1 MSPARFKEIREN
13 MGLTQTELSE
23 IFGLSGR
30 LPITHYETG
39 FRQPSKLIAALMEL
53 FDQLPKKKSAELRD
67 LILNEMRTAKKPK
80 RKLS

>member
-1 MSPARFKEIREN
+1 MSPTRFKEIREN
-13 MGLTQTELSE
+13 MGLTQTDLSE

-39 FRQPSKLIAALMEL
+39 FRRPSKLIAVLMEL
-53 FDQLPKKKSAELRD
+53 FNQLPEKKSAELRD

>member
-1 MSPARFKEIREN
+1 MKPERFKQIREN
-13 MGLTQTELSE
+13 MGITQTDLSE

-39 FRQPSKLIAALMEL
+39 FRQPNKLIVALMEL
-53 FDQLPKKKSAELRD
+53 FDQLSEKKSVELRD
-67 LILNEMRTAKKPK
+67 LILHEMRKAKKPR

>member
-1 MSPARFKEIREN
+1 MSPTRFKEIREK
-13 MGLTQTELSE
+13 MGLTQTDLSE

-39 FRQPSKLIAALMEL
+39 FRKPSKLIAALMLL
-53 FDQLPKKKSAELRD
+53 FDQLPEKKSAELRD